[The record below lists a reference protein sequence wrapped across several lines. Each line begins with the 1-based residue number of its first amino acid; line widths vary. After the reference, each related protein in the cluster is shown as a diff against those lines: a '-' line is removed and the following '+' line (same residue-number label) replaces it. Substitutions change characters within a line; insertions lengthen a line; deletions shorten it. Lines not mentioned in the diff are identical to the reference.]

1 MSVFQTTIL
10 HVVSAVACLGLGA
23 LVLVRN
29 PYKRAHRA
37 FAALALNLGLW
48 TLGVV
53 FIVHARE
60 PGWVLFW
67 LRLTFVIASFIP
79 ASYHCF
85 LCVFPG
91 HRFEG
96 SRLLLVILLLL
107 AVASSIGA
115 FTPYYVAPSQLRVSP
130 DAPPGV
136 TYGPVFLILLA
147 SIALTMLY
155 GFPLLFRKLWSSSG
169 LERRQ
174 IQHVLLGTAAFTTL
188 ATVTNVVCPA
198 LGFEDTEAYGPVFL
212 VLMMGTFAYAMVR
225 YHLLDIWFILS
236 RTTVYAI
243 LTAAVA
249 LIFVS
254 TIFLVHWAF
263 SNGSGRLSAGPT
275 LLAALV
281 IAVVLEPLKEHAQL
295 LLERTVLKRRYDVH
309 ALLRRVSRSANHT
322 VQLDELLEQVGQD
335 IQETVGARSVRIML
349 VSETEPNVLI
359 TEYSTEPVEKETVL
373 KDYGEL
379 LHYMRHRNS
388 PVALEE
394 MIHSRPTPEH
404 ARVAHHLAE
413 LGAYLCVPLRSMTDL
428 IGLLTLGQKRTQD
441 IYSGEDMA
449 VFATL
454 AGPLSTSIE
463 NARLY
468 RKLEEANLH
477 RARILASMRGGVLAV
492 DTNGRVQT
500 VNQAASEFV
509 GDVGPGYAL
518 AALPKQIA
526 EVLERTLAT
535 GCDLEDYET
544 YLRRPDGQETPVAM
558 SASCLTSTDGALKG
572 AMVMIYDL
580 STVKRLEQNVQRA
593 DRLSSLGTL
602 AAGMAHEIKNPLV
615 SVKTF
620 TQLLPTRYTDAEFR
634 TTFTDVVLSAV
645 ERIDSIVSR
654 LLDFARPRPAT
665 FAPRN
670 ICKIVQDVL
679 MLAENQAFKAG
690 INVESR
696 FSEPESFVNC
706 DEQQL
711 HQVFLNLILN
721 AVEAMGQTGGGK
733 LRISTVHG
741 RMRLRQG
748 WHRPVQD
755 VESVVVSVQ
764 DTGRGI
770 PEDQLEVIFNPFH
783 TTKEHGSGLGLS
795 VVHGIVAEHG
805 GTISVDSVP
814 GQGATFSVA
823 FPLVRQMASLQ
834 GGK

>member
-10 HVVSAVACLGLGA
+10 HIVSAVACLGLGV
-23 LVLVRN
+23 LVLGRN

-53 FIVHARE
+53 FIIHAHE
-60 PGWVLFW
+60 PGWAMFW
-67 LRLTFVIASFIP
+67 LRATFVISSFIP
-79 ASYHCF
+79 VTYHIF

-96 SRLLLVILLLL
+96 SRTVLAILLLL

-115 FTPYYVAPSQLRVSP
+115 FTPYYVDPSQLRLGP

-136 TYGPVFLILLA
+136 TYGPVFLIMA
-147 SIALTMLY
+147 GSIGITMLY
-155 GFPLLFRKLWSSSG
+155 GFPLLFRKLLRSTG
-169 LERRQ
+169 IERRQ

-188 ATVTNVVCPA
+188 ATLTNVVGPA
-198 LGFEDTEAYGPVFL
+198 LGLEDTEAYGPVFL

-236 RTTVYAI
+236 RTTVYATS
-243 LTAAVA
+243 TAVVA
-249 LIFVS
+249 LIFIG
-254 TIFLVHWAF
+254 TISLVHWMF
-263 SNGSGRLSAGPT
+263 SSGSGNLYVGPT

-281 IAVVLEPLKEHAQL
+281 IALVLEPIKEHVQL
-295 LLERTVLKRRYDVH
+295 FLERVMLKRRYDVH
-309 ALLRRVSRSANHT
+309 ALIRRVSRSASHM
-322 VQLDELLEQVGQD
+322 VQLDELLKQVGKD
-335 IQETVGARSVRIML
+335 IQETVGARTVRVML
-349 VSETEPNVLI
+349 VSETEPGVLV
-359 TEYSTEPVEKETVL
+359 TEYSTEPAEKGTML
-373 KDYGEL
+373 RDYGEL
-379 LHYMRHRNS
+379 LHYMRHRPA

-394 MIHSRPTPEH
+394 MIHGRPTPEH

-413 LGAYLCVPLRSMTDL
+413 LEAYLCVPLRSMADF
-428 IGLLTLGQKRTQD
+428 IGLLTLGQKHSQD
-441 IYSGEDMA
+441 IYSGEDMT
-449 VFATL
+449 VFATV
-454 AGPLSTSIE
+454 AGPLSTAIE

-492 DTNGRVQT
+492 DMNGRVQT

-509 GDVGPGYAL
+509 GDIRPGHEL
-518 AALPKQIA
+518 NALPEQIA
-526 EVLERTLAT
+526 DVLERTLAT
-535 GCDLEDYET
+535 GYDLEDYET
-544 YLRRPDGQETPVAM
+544 RLRRPDGVETPVAM
-558 SASCLTSTDGALKG
+558 SASCLTSTDGTLKG

-620 TQLLPTRYTDAEFR
+620 TQLLPTRYRDEEFR
-634 TTFTDVVLSAV
+634 TTFTEVVLSAV
-645 ERIDSIVSR
+645 DRIDSIVSR
-654 LLDFARPRPAT
+654 LLDFARPRPAS

-679 MLAENQAFKAG
+679 MLTENQAIKAG
-690 INVESR
+690 IVVESR
-696 FSEPESFVNC
+696 FSEPEFFVNC
-706 DEQQL
+706 DDQQL
-711 HQVFLNLILN
+711 HQVFLNLVLN
-721 AVEAMGQTGGGK
+721 AIEAMGQTKGGE
-733 LRISTVHG
+733 LRLFATHG
-741 RMRLRQG
+741 RMRLQQG

-764 DTGRGI
+764 DTGPGI

-805 GTISVDSVP
+805 GTINVESAP

-823 FPLVRQMASLQ
+823 FPLVREMASL
-834 GGK
+834 GGEK